1 MELKELAEKVFPDTE
16 VEIRGKI
23 YPYTQ
28 ELQRYGFIKGYEE
41 ALKNIYS
48 VSQLKECYQD
58 AQEEMRKCFSSSY
71 VGKTFEQWLEDKF
84 KIKL

>member
-1 MELKELAEKVFPDTE
+1 MDLKELAEKVFPDTE

-23 YPYTQ
+23 YPYVPG
-28 ELQRYGFIKGYEE
+28 LQRDGFIKGVE
-41 ALKNIYS
+41 
-48 VSQLKECYQD
+48 QLKECYQD

-71 VGKTFEQWLEDKF
+71 VSKTFEQWIDEKF

>member
-1 MELKELAEKVFPDTE
+1 MNLKELSEKVFPDTE

-41 ALKNIYS
+41 ALKNIYT

-71 VGKTFEQWLEDKF
+71 VGKTFEQWLEEKF
-84 KIKL
+84 KIKI

>member
-1 MELKELAEKVFPDTE
+1 MELKELSEKVFPDTE

-28 ELQRYGFIKGYEE
+28 ELQRYGFVKGYEE
-41 ALKNIYS
+41 AIKNLYNIA
-48 VSQLKECYQD
+48 QLKECYQD

-71 VGKTFEQWLEDKF
+71 VSKTFEQWIDEKF